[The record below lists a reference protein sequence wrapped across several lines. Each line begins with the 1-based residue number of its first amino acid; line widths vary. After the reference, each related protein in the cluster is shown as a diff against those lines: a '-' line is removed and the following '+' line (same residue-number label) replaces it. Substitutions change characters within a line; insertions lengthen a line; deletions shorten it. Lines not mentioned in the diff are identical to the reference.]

1 MNNQQD
7 YHEPVMIK
15 EVQGWLGLL
24 PLDLEVPLQVNSFV
38 AKRMVDA
45 TLGFGGHTLAIL
57 KKGVSVLGIEA
68 DEETLR
74 LCEASIASAGLEKH
88 FHGILGN
95 FVDIE
100 KIAQKANFT
109 KVDAVLFDLGINSYQ
124 LDRSGR
130 GISFRALEDD
140 LDMRLD
146 KTTVRASDLLAALD
160 KTNLERLFGRV
171 LTTGLARRLAGAIVE
186 AKSRQTIT
194 KVQDLV
200 EICDRTFGHLS
211 QKVLP
216 KVFLALRMAV
226 NREMESLQEALPK
239 AFDLLLPHGRLLV
252 ISFHSTEDRVV
263 KDFFTQMVGD
273 KKAINLTKAGL
284 KPTDLEVRTNPRS
297 RSARLRVLEKKE
309 F

>member
-15 EVQGWLGLL
+15 EVQSWLGLS
-24 PLDLEVPLQVNSFV
+24 PSDLKVPLQVNSFV
-38 AKRMVDA
+38 AKRVVDA
-45 TLGFGGHTLAIL
+45 TLGFGGHTLAML
-57 KKGVSVLGIEA
+57 QKGVHVLGIEM
-68 DEETLR
+68 DEETLK

-88 FHGILGN
+88 FNGVLGN
-95 FVDIE
+95 FVDVE
-100 KIAQKANFT
+100 KIAQKANFA

-146 KTTVRASDLLAALD
+146 KTTAVRASDLLAALD
-160 KTNLERLFGRV
+160 KTNLQRLFGRV
-171 LTTGLARRLAGAIVE
+171 LSTGLARRLAGAIVE
-186 AKSRQTIT
+186 AKSRQSIK
-194 KVQDLV
+194 KVGDLV
-200 EICDRTFGHLS
+200 DICDNTFGHLS
-211 QKVLP
+211 QKMLP

-273 KKAINLTKAGL
+273 DKAINLTKVGI
-284 KPTDLEVRTNPRS
+284 KPTQLEISSNPRS
-297 RSARLRVLEKKE
+297 RSARLRALEKI
-309 F
+309 